1 MRPHRRKCDDRRDI
15 REGILRALRGMAL
28 PMCIRHPEAR
38 GCSGF
43 VRLAYI
49 PVRSMSGP
57 QVGLGFVLRPMKMV
71 QGFWRLLH
79 RPERPFHLAPRPALT
94 TPPLL
99 PNPP

>member
-1 MRPHRRKCDDRRDI
+1 MCPHRRKCDDRRDI
-15 REGILRALRGMAL
+15 REGILKALRGMAL

-57 QVGLGFVLRPMKMV
+57 LEGLFAPLAGFLSD
-71 QGFWRLLH
+71 LS
-79 RPERPFHLAPRPALT
+79 LAGGNADEVDPPAPGLAT
-94 TPPLL
+94 EDHAGRRA
-99 PNPP
+99 